1 MSYITKTNL
10 KYTIYIGKIRKEL
23 SNRIIETT
31 AKKIFKNISLKNE
44 NEEWIIC
51 GSDELNIHIHITK
64 PCLYLTIETIN
75 GINNKDLKK
84 YKQKLDEIV
93 DIKCKELEEELR
105 RLSNLK
111 NDVNLILYGRW

>member
-1 MSYITKTNL
+1 
-10 KYTIYIGKIRKEL
+10 
-23 SNRIIETT
+23 
-31 AKKIFKNISLKNE
+31 
-44 NEEWIIC
+44 
-51 GSDELNIHIHITK
+51 
-64 PCLYLTIETIN
+64 LYLTIETIN